1 MAISLIFERRVLFVP
16 KYEGDEEDFY
26 DNTEQAI
33 LIIVVC
39 NNSNECIIDI
49 NKTNNNNI
57 IIFSLLL
64 LLLSPYII
72 IYNSIVVIC
81 DAIIMRLSLNIL
93 FVLYICGKTR
103 KNAGVGMLA
112 DFEIS
117 QLKLFL
123 NKNIFFETSS
133 VIECGEED

>member
-33 LIIVVC
+33 LISVVC

-57 IIFSLLL
+57 IIFSLLTWK
-64 LLLSPYII
+64 
-72 IYNSIVVIC
+72 VVNTNPNPMFYMPTC
-81 DAIIMRLSLNIL
+81 D
-93 FVLYICGKTR
+93 V
-103 KNAGVGMLA
+103 AGGS
-112 DFEIS
+112 DNEF
-117 QLKLFL
+117 
-123 NKNIFFETSS
+123 
-133 VIECGEED
+133 G